1 MREIKQVLVAVYFF
15 CNYIYANENHH
26 HNQQQHAGVPCGQEE
41 LQQCARQIKAVEATR
56 EFNFVYNKEQLD
68 RICPDL
74 HMGLEC
80 IRSYSRRCMSQH
92 ERDHINKIYYGTN
105 EMIKDLCMEG
115 QYQEDFLRYSPC
127 MQKVRNEYDH
137 CKTDYQ
143 ESMQAL
149 YRQKDEE
156 ARSTTTT
163 TTTTTQSP
171 GFMQITLM
179 KRQQLNSV
187 YVSLETTTAMPVK
200 NSSDVADQ
208 EDKLK
213 IVCCAF
219 QKYIDCSAYA
229 IEKACGNETAEFTR
243 NFLSKMLSALMRLH
257 CQQEYKCEKYSS
269 SGVMKSYHVN
279 LMAIS
284 IITPL
289 ILLKIY

>member
-1 MREIKQVLVAVYFF
+1 
-15 CNYIYANENHH
+15 
-26 HNQQQHAGVPCGQEE
+26 
-41 LQQCARQIKAVEATR
+41 
-56 EFNFVYNKEQLD
+56 
-68 RICPDL
+68 
-74 HMGLEC
+74 
-80 IRSYSRRCMSQH
+80 
-92 ERDHINKIYYGTN
+92 
-105 EMIKDLCMEG
+105 
-115 QYQEDFLRYSPC
+115 

-156 ARSTTTT
+156 ARSSTT

-213 IVCCAF
+213 IVCW
-219 QKYIDCSAYA
+219 
-229 IEKACGNETAEFTR
+229 
-243 NFLSKMLSALMRLH
+243 
-257 CQQEYKCEKYSS
+257 
-269 SGVMKSYHVN
+269 
-279 LMAIS
+279 
-284 IITPL
+284 
-289 ILLKIY
+289 

>member
-1 MREIKQVLVAVYFF
+1 
-15 CNYIYANENHH
+15 
-26 HNQQQHAGVPCGQEE
+26 
-41 LQQCARQIKAVEATR
+41 
-56 EFNFVYNKEQLD
+56 
-68 RICPDL
+68 
-74 HMGLEC
+74 
-80 IRSYSRRCMSQH
+80 
-92 ERDHINKIYYGTN
+92 
-105 EMIKDLCMEG
+105 
-115 QYQEDFLRYSPC
+115 

-156 ARSTTTT
+156 ARSTT

-213 IVCCAF
+213 IVCW
-219 QKYIDCSAYA
+219 
-229 IEKACGNETAEFTR
+229 
-243 NFLSKMLSALMRLH
+243 
-257 CQQEYKCEKYSS
+257 
-269 SGVMKSYHVN
+269 
-279 LMAIS
+279 
-284 IITPL
+284 
-289 ILLKIY
+289 